1 MTKFRFVLIAGGLF
15 IVTLGAACGRLLV
28 VNEPHRSDV
37 IVILAGETDRRL
49 VRGLELLDQGYAPR
63 LLLDVPAEAKIY
75 GWSLTELAQK
85 YLRGLPQANQITI
98 CPIYAESTRGEAEDV
113 SRCLEGTG
121 GRRILLVTSEY
132 HTRRAL
138 SIFSRVAPADYSVT
152 AAFDPREFGAQWWQ
166 HRQWA
171 KTNLQ
176 EWAKLMWWE
185 LIDRWR

>member
-1 MTKFRFVLIAGGLF
+1 MTKFRFVLLAGGLF
-15 IVTLGAACGRLLV
+15 IVALGAACGRFLV
-28 VNEPHRSDV
+28 INQPRSSDV

-49 VRGLELLDQGYAPR
+49 VRGLEVLDQGYAPR
-63 LLLDVPAEAKIY
+63 LILDVPARARIY
-75 GWSLTELAQK
+75 QWDQTELARK
-85 YLRGLPQANQITI
+85 YVEGLPQASRIAI
-98 CPIYAESTRGEAEDV
+98 CPIYGLSTRAEVQDV
-113 SRCLEGTG
+113 SRCLQGTE
-121 GRRILLVTSEY
+121 GRRILLVTSDF

-138 SIFSRVAPADYSVT
+138 STFSRVAPADYSV
-152 AAFDPREFGAQWWQ
+152 AATFDRQEFGVQWWQ